1 MVKQEGS
8 ENSRMLMPREATEE
22 KVELGMDKREENK
35 MGRTQR
41 PEEEKETWKV
51 TAAQTQKRESERRAD
66 NQGMCT
72 ADGGEGGG
80 SWSGDQTGLR
90 DRLTGDEKKGVMR
103 RETAQMNRRR

>member
-8 ENSRMLMPREATEE
+8 ENSRMLMQREATEE

-51 TAAQTQKRESERRAD
+51 TAAQTQKRERVKDGQTIRECARLMEGKEEAVGLGIKLVSEI
-66 NQGMCT
+66 
-72 ADGGEGGG
+72 
-80 SWSGDQTGLR
+80 
-90 DRLTGDEKKGVMR
+90 V
-103 RETAQMNRRR
+103 